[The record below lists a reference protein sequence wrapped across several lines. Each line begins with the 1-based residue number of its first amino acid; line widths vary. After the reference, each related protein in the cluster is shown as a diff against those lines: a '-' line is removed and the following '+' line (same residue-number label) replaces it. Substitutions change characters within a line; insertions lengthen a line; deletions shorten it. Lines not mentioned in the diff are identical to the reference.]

1 VIAFPSRVDPRQQYR
16 PTLAPVPEVLPEL
29 FFFPLTLKL
38 CNMESTSLALIGLL
52 AMIVVIT
59 VIALATS

>member
-1 VIAFPSRVDPRQQYR
+1 
-16 PTLAPVPEVLPEL
+16 
-29 FFFPLTLKL
+29 
-38 CNMESTSLALIGLL
+38 MESTSLALIGLL

>member
-1 VIAFPSRVDPRQQYR
+1 MIAFPSRIDPRQTR
-16 PTLAPVPEVLPEL
+16 GTNSSSGPRGLAGAV
-29 FFFPLTLKL
+29 FFQLTLKL
-38 CNMESTSLALIGLL
+38 CKMESTSLALIGLL